1 MADSIGIDIAEVAR
15 FQRLLDRYGDR
26 LVARVLS
33 ADEAQIL
40 ARRHDRAVFLAGRFT
55 AKEAIIKALGKYLS
69 VRPSMTSIAILN
81 DASGRP
87 CVQLSD
93 SLAAELARVRI
104 EVSISHERSH
114 AVSLAVCTEKS

>member
-55 AKEAIIKALGKYLS
+55 AKEGKYLS

-93 SLAAELARVRI
+93 SLAAELARVHI